1 MHDQPTTGDLA
12 NIMALTAR
20 AQPQDAYAAI
30 DALAKRLFDHRLFTV
45 TRSILE
51 TQEVQRVYSS
61 NPNAYPVG
69 GRKQK
74 QNTPWG
80 EQVLGRGEILV
91 CHDAA
96 DIRRVFS
103 DHELILSLG
112 ISAMINVP
120 VLCAGRSLATMN
132 MSHAQDRFSE
142 ADYATMNILAG
153 LLLPLVLVDAT
164 QQAAEKVPS
173 KSDFRASAR

>member
-1 MHDQPTTGDLA
+1 MRDQPTTGDLA
-12 NIMALTAR
+12 QIMALTAR
-20 AQPQDAYAAI
+20 SRPQDACAAI

-45 TRSILE
+45 TRSILD

-61 NPNAYPVG
+61 NETAYPVG

-80 EQVLGRGEILV
+80 EQVLDRGEILV
-91 CHDAA
+91 CDDAD

-112 ISAMINVP
+112 VTAMINVP
-120 VLCAGRSLATMN
+120 VLCAGRSVATMN
-132 MSHAQDRFSE
+132 MSLAQGRFSE
-142 ADYATMNILAG
+142 VDYPTLNILAG
-153 LLLPLVLVDAT
+153 LLLPLVLAD
-164 QQAAEKVPS
+164 S
-173 KSDFRASAR
+173 R